1 MKEIYLSTQVGFEP
15 TLTELESAVLP
26 LDDWGSSS
34 CEDWLF
40 ITPKTT
46 FNINLTIKRYIHE
59 NTTI

>member
-1 MKEIYLSTQVGFEP
+1 
-15 TLTELESAVLP
+15 
-26 LDDWGSSS
+26 
-34 CEDWLF
+34 LF